1 MRFQF
6 LAFKSSHPIP
16 MDFRIIRTAALL
28 VLVSLAYQYIHSM
41 EACSCVERALVERIG
56 IMELLI
62 IGIITVNLIR
72 KVVFRD
78 TTNVG
83 SLGGGLMT
91 ITILA
96 ILGITGYTTY
106 LVYLYSVDAVG
117 CKCAAENGRYA
128 LYAQAI
134 YYILLFI
141 TIFVSVFLR

>member
-1 MRFQF
+1 
-6 LAFKSSHPIP
+6 
-16 MDFRIIRTAALL
+16 
-28 VLVSLAYQYIHSM
+28 M
-41 EACSCVERALVERIG
+41 EDCNCVERELVERIG
-56 IMELLI
+56 TMELLI

-91 ITILA
+91 AAILA

-106 LVYLYSVDAVG
+106 LVYLYSMDAVG

-134 YYILLFI
+134 YYILFMI
-141 TIFVSVFLR
+141 QKFHNIF

>member
-6 LAFKSSHPIP
+6 LAFKYSHPIP

-56 IMELLI
+56 TMELLI

-83 SLGGGLMT
+83 SLGGGMMA
-91 ITILA
+91 IAILA

-141 TIFVSVFLR
+141 TIFVSLFLR